1 VLCDKIGL
9 NYVFIKIT
17 EGHNSYKNMLL
28 TTLALLTENQQ
39 REFASVQILLKKRNT
54 DVAYMPFIDDL
65 RSWKDIG
72 ASAFE

>member
-1 VLCDKIGL
+1 
-9 NYVFIKIT
+9 
-17 EGHNSYKNMLL
+17 M
-28 TTLALLTENQQ
+28 TENQQ

-72 ASAFE
+72 VSAFE